1 MRYKGVA
8 TTSNLKMMCLD
19 INFSMLLAEC
29 FFANDPKKLVNHELS
44 RKYKFMKTPE
54 PPKET
59 DRGSSYNLHLLKDD
73 NCGLANFLKKKI
85 SKKSS

>member
-1 MRYKGVA
+1 
-8 TTSNLKMMCLD
+8 
-19 INFSMLLAEC
+19 
-29 FFANDPKKLVNHELS
+29 
-44 RKYKFMKTPE
+44 MKTPE

>member
-1 MRYKGVA
+1 
-8 TTSNLKMMCLD
+8 
-19 INFSMLLAEC
+19 
-29 FFANDPKKLVNHELS
+29 
-44 RKYKFMKTPE
+44 MKTPE

-85 SKKSS
+85 SKKVHKNGL